1 MPSSAPRPRRDRRP
15 QTLAEERA
23 NAVSHGAAF
32 IASLAAIPVLVL
44 AAAQRHDPW
53 QLTAGV
59 IYGVSMALLYLAST
73 VYHLTHP
80 ASPRKHHWR
89 AIDHAAIYVLIAGT
103 YTPFLLGALRGPWG
117 WSLLVIIWS
126 LAIAGIAVKLGR
138 GVGFRYP
145 RLSTALYLAMGW
157 LALVAIGPL
166 LDRVGDVGLGWL
178 LAGGVC
184 YTAGTVFYVWERLR
198 FSHLIWHCFV
208 VAGSACHFVSVL
220 GHAAGR
226 TAG

>member
-1 MPSSAPRPRRDRRP
+1 MPSPDSQARRVRRI
-15 QTLAEERA
+15 QTHAEERV
-23 NAVSHGAAF
+23 NAATHGAAF
-32 IASLAAIPVLVL
+32 VASLAAIPVLVL
-44 AAAQRHDPW
+44 AAARRDDPW

-80 ASPRKHHWR
+80 SSPRKHRWR
-89 AIDHAAIYVLIAGT
+89 ALDHAAIYVLIAGT

-117 WSLLVIIWS
+117 WSLLVTIWG

-138 GVGFRYP
+138 GIGFRYP

-157 LALVAIGPL
+157 LALVAIRPL
-166 LDRVGDVGLGWL
+166 LDRVGDTGLGWL
-178 LAGGVC
+178 LAGGAC

-198 FSHLIWHCFV
+198 FSHSIWHCFV

-226 TAG
+226 ATG